1 MKKYIINISLLL
13 LSILIIDMVAG
24 YFIVPVIIKK
34 MSGVDIH
41 NHQKIHTQ
49 HPYYNHGFNPNQT
62 AQKTFG
68 TINYTISTN
77 SLGMIDSYSK
87 TINPQ
92 KKNIVFIGDSYTEGI
107 GIPFNKTFC
116 GLLQQQFD
124 TSHTNILNAGVASF
138 SPKLYYLRIKYLIEV
153 QQLIPNE
160 IYCLPDFSDYGDE
173 LVYEDFKPSHSF
185 SAIEINRFLASKSIL
200 YNFYHWLMRKW
211 FLHLIKINAN
221 ESESFIY
228 SIKTNNN
235 FIKKYPDF
243 LEIRQNWLK
252 AKNMK
257 TPTFKK
263 AQQLAE
269 ANMDSLHQLCLQ
281 HNIKLNIIGYPR
293 KSYAQLSSPHVQVLE
308 TFWKNYSHKK
318 NIQYLSL
325 YPEFATANKNNI
337 YLSDDA
343 HWNENGHEIVAQKI
357 KEHMAR
363 QP

>member
-24 YFIVPVIIKK
+24 YFIVPIIIKK
-34 MSGVDIH
+34 ISGVDIH
-41 NHQKIHTQ
+41 NHQKIHTL

-62 AQKTFG
+62 AEKTFG
-68 TINYTISTN
+68 TIQYTISTN

-87 TINPQ
+87 NINPH

-124 TSHTNILNAGVASF
+124 TTHTNILNAGVASF

-185 SAIEINRFLASKSIL
+185 TAIQINRFLASKSIL
-200 YNFYHWLMRKW
+200 YNFYHWLMRKI
-211 FLHLIKINAN
+211 FLKKIGINAS
-221 ESESFIY
+221 EAESFLY
-228 SIKTNNN
+228 TVKNNN
-235 FIKKYPDF
+235 SFIKKYPDF
-243 LEIRQNWLK
+243 LEIRQHWLK
-252 AKNMK
+252 PENLKK
-257 TPTFKK
+257 PTLKK

-281 HNIKLNIIGYPR
+281 HNIKFNIIAYPR
-293 KSYAQLSSPHVQVLE
+293 KSYALLKPEYIAKLE
-308 TFWKNYSHKK
+308 SYWKNYCTKK
-318 NIQYLSL
+318 GVNYISL
-325 YPEFATANKNNI
+325 YKAINPNATQNEELYFPE
-337 YLSDDA
+337 DP
-343 HWNENGHEIVAQKI
+343 HWNIKGHQLVANYLTTFI
-357 KEHMAR
+357 K
-363 QP
+363 